1 MTDLTEFVPEL
12 IEKPTIRENLTV
24 EVEKDETRTI
34 IKSGCTFEDA
44 RSFAIQCRKTH
55 PNEIVGWFK
64 GANNTYVVFREDK

>member
-24 EVEKDETRTI
+24 EKEEPSRTI

-44 RSFAIQCRKTH
+44 RSFAVQCRKTH
-55 PNEIVGWFK
+55 QNEIVGWYK
-64 GANNTYVVFREDK
+64 CANNTYVVFREDT